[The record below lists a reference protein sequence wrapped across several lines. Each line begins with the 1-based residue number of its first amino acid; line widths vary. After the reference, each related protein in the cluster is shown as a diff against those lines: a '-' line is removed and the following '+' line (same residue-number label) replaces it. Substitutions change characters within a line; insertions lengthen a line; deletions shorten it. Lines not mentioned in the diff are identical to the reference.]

1 MNRHIIFINQSPNS
15 MLNDIAGVYKS
26 NQWKTTLICG
36 TNPPFSN
43 NFDEIIYHT
52 QYDRS
57 GTLNRFKTWW
67 KFSMQTIKYLCKT
80 KISCNRFFI
89 VSNPPF
95 MFYFTKKLN
104 GIYQDA
110 TFHYLVYDLYPD
122 ILKEHSK
129 FLSIPFYI
137 PMKYLNSINFDQ
149 ADKLFT
155 PSESLT
161 KAVQKYTTSSV
172 ETIYNWTDTNLII
185 PFSKSENNFLL
196 LNKIV
201 SKFIVLYSGNLGIT
215 HDVDT
220 IVNAASLIKDP
231 EIEFIFIGE
240 GTGMNSVDN
249 AILNASSNIKRF
261 GWQTESMF
269 SHSIAAGNVAIV
281 SYKNGMEGYSI
292 PSKLPFYF
300 ATGTPVIMIGN
311 PQSELGSIILENKLG
326 WVVPNEHSEDLV
338 KLLNQL
344 KSNGFNDYKES
355 VINFVK
361 EKWSLLNANKF
372 YSN

>member
-1 MNRHIIFINQSPNS
+1 
-15 MLNDIAGVYKS
+15 
-26 NQWKTTLICG
+26 
-36 TNPPFSN
+36 
-43 NFDEIIYHT
+43 
-52 QYDRS
+52 
-57 GTLNRFKTWW
+57 
-67 KFSMQTIKYLCKT
+67 
-80 KISCNRFFI
+80 
-89 VSNPPF
+89 
-95 MFYFTKKLN
+95 
-104 GIYQDA
+104 
-110 TFHYLVYDLYPD
+110 
-122 ILKEHSK
+122 
-129 FLSIPFYI
+129 
-137 PMKYLNSINFDQ
+137 
-149 ADKLFT
+149 
-155 PSESLT
+155 
-161 KAVQKYTTSSV
+161 
-172 ETIYNWTDTNLII
+172 
-185 PFSKSENNFLL
+185 L